1 MTVTTVYP
9 DAHVES
15 NSVDGAV
22 NAFTEADTDW
32 TDLVNSAGD
41 APVFSDSAVKFNI
54 AGWDERP
61 ASNKWRTIE
70 RSIVVFNDP
79 AIDVGDT
86 ITSAVLSGY
95 GNQAATAAGNPTVN
109 IYSSAPA
116 SNTAIVAGDYDSL
129 GSTAF
134 ADTGIL
140 GSTLSTSGFNDWVLN
155 SAGLA
160 NINKNAVSKFG
171 FRDATYDVPDSA
183 PTHVGGQPDTNIRI
197 WSADEDQSGDRRPKL
212 AITHGLAF
220 TPKVIMF

>member
-1 MTVTTVYP
+1 MTHTISYP

-22 NAFTEADTDW
+22 NAFTGADTDW
-32 TDLVNSAGD
+32 TDLVTSAGD
-41 APVFSDSAVKFNI
+41 APIFSDSAEKFNI
-54 AGWDERP
+54 AGWDERST
-61 ASNKWRTIE
+61 SNKWRTIE
-70 RSIVVFNDP
+70 RAIVVFNNP
-79 AIDVGDT
+79 SIDAGDT
-86 ITSAVLSGY
+86 ITAATISGY
-95 GNQAATAAGNPTVN
+95 GNMAATAAGDPTVN

-116 SNTAIVAGDYDSL
+116 SNTAVVAGDYDSL

-134 ADTGIL
+134 ADTGIV

-160 NINKNAVSKFG
+160 NINKDAISKFG
-171 FRDATYDVPDSA
+171 FRDATYDVANSA

-212 AITHGLAF
+212 VITHALPF